1 MDKQSQ
7 LAFLTDLAESL
18 GIEVRQA
25 SRKADLV
32 ENPGGALVRL
42 KGRELLFIN
51 PGASLVEQMAVV
63 ARALRDRRE
72 IAEMYLPPE
81 IRRLLEAP

>member
-25 SRKADLV
+25 SRKADSV
-32 ENPGGALVRL
+32 ESPGGALVRL
-42 KGRELLFIN
+42 KGRELLFID
-51 PGASLVEQMAVV
+51 PGASLVDQVVVV
-63 ARALRDRRE
+63 ARALRHRRE

>member
-7 LAFLTDLAESL
+7 LAFLSDLAESL

-25 SRKADLV
+25 SRKANLV
-32 ENPGGALVRL
+32 ESPGGALVRL
-42 KGRELLFIN
+42 KGRELLFID
-51 PGASLVEQMAVV
+51 PGASLVEQVAVV
-63 ARALRDRRE
+63 ARALRDRGE